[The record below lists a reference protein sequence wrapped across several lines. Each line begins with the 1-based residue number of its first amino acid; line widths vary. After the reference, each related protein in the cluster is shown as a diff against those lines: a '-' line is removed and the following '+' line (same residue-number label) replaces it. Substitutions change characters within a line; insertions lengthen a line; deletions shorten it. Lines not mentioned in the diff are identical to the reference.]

1 LSGFVRH
8 IGVLLIALAAALA
21 CASESWESPKLD
33 VVLTNEKF
41 QTLAVDPSGT
51 AFGISR
57 DSADPTQRY
66 RLYTS
71 SDEGAT
77 WAPVHDF
84 PAFARITSAFAVLSD
99 GTLLAGVTTG
109 AFDLFRSADHGV
121 TWAKVFTF
129 PDSYQILTSHSITDD
144 GEHAFMASY
153 NVLDPGNHLN
163 WVWRS
168 DDMGV
173 TWTPVRETTNHRHA
187 HFAQV
192 DPYTGDLYVG
202 YGDTQAGQAEIERS
216 RDAGTTWESVCT
228 GTRCLSVDVA
238 FDADGF
244 AVFGQDHVWEPGWIV
259 RLDLESGETTQLAPL
274 PGPSYSAL
282 RLNDA
287 FWLVGEAHEA
297 RGSIFDP
304 TDLDLHV
311 FASEDGAASFGDVLR
326 RPYLDT
332 SSTTKAMAQFRY
344 PNGDF
349 PISFWGYGT
358 LVARFEN
365 PAPRLETLDRSRGD
379 FRGASFELG
388 VEGHGFV
395 PDTSVVLWNGAPRPT
410 TYVDV
415 NHLRAAIS
423 QDDLASPGQVA
434 VTVDNPA
441 PGGGT
446 SAPLAFVVG
455 EAPSALSPPHLE
467 GEPSP
472 GESLLCVN
480 GMWAGDD
487 LSFETTFL
495 RDGIELDPPS
505 AEDLVRYEDV
515 GHSLSCRVTASN
527 ALGSASA
534 ESSAVVARLD
544 PILGTP
550 GADRLVGTPHHDLI
564 RGLGGADELRGRGGP
579 DELRGGRGSDLLVG
593 GRGGDVLFGAAGDD
607 RFSARDGRVDTISCG
622 GGHDVVVADRR
633 DHVAADCERV
643 SHG

>member
-1 LSGFVRH
+1 LRTSRESHTLWGVVRH

-21 CASESWESPKLD
+21 CASESWESPNLD

-77 WAPVHDF
+77 WVPVHDF

-109 AFDLFRSADHGV
+109 AFDLFRSVDHGV

-228 GTRCLSVDVA
+228 GTRCLSVDIA
-238 FDADGF
+238 FDPDGF

-259 RLDLESGETTQLAPL
+259 RLDLESGETTKLAPL

-282 RLNDA
+282 RLN
-287 FWLVGEAHEA
+287 G
-297 RGSIFDP
+297 RRS
-304 TDLDLHV
+304 
-311 FASEDGAASFGDVLR
+311 VLR
-326 RPYLDT
+326 RRAEASVPRHLLDDEGDGAVPLSQRGLPHLLLGIRNARRPLREPGAGARDARPEPGRLPRRVLRARRRGARLRPRYVSRALERSAEADDLRRRE
-332 SSTTKAMAQFRY
+332 SS
-344 PNGDF
+344 
-349 PISFWGYGT
+349 
-358 LVARFEN
+358 
-365 PAPRLETLDRSRGD
+365 SRGD
-379 FRGASFELG
+379 F
-388 VEGHGFV
+388 
-395 PDTSVVLWNGAPRPT
+395 
-410 TYVDV
+410 
-415 NHLRAAIS
+415 
-423 QDDLASPGQVA
+423 
-434 VTVDNPA
+434 
-441 PGGGT
+441 
-446 SAPLAFVVG
+446 
-455 EAPSALSPPHLE
+455 
-467 GEPSP
+467 
-472 GESLLCVN
+472 
-480 GMWAGDD
+480 AG
-487 LSFETTFL
+487 
-495 RDGIELDPPS
+495 
-505 AEDLVRYEDV
+505 
-515 GHSLSCRVTASN
+515 
-527 ALGSASA
+527 
-534 ESSAVVARLD
+534 
-544 PILGTP
+544 
-550 GADRLVGTPHHDLI
+550 
-564 RGLGGADELRGRGGP
+564 
-579 DELRGGRGSDLLVG
+579 
-593 GRGGDVLFGAAGDD
+593 
-607 RFSARDGRVDTISCG
+607 
-622 GGHDVVVADRR
+622 
-633 DHVAADCERV
+633 
-643 SHG
+643 